1 MVGKFHHE
9 EIYRG
14 KDLVDKLKSHSLII
28 CGAGALGSNLLDTL
42 ARQGFPNLKVIDK
55 DRVEAHNI
63 NTQVYGDM
71 DIGALKVDALKN
83 KIFRHV
89 GVEIES
95 VYKELIPSNVKSLLK
110 NSTLVIDAFDNTVSR
125 QIVQDECRIRKIPC
139 LHAGLF
145 EDYGE
150 VIWDQYYTVPKQVAE
165 GDVCDY
171 PLARNIVMMTVV
183 VAAEEIL
190 DFCLSQKPRMKNWS
204 ITLKDLKIKQMDFI

>member
-1 MVGKFHHE
+1 MITALFIMNCANIYSSQDIDRRNLVIKNIE
-9 EIYRG
+9 EKGMLINQR
-14 KDLVDKLKSHSLII
+14 LVDLHLRKKNIDNEFSLEKDIEII
-28 CGAGALGSNLLDTL
+28 DPSS
-42 ARQGFPNLKVIDK
+42 P
-55 DRVEAHNI
+55 
-63 NTQVYGDM
+63 
-71 DIGALKVDALKN
+71 
-83 KIFRHV
+83 
-89 GVEIES
+89 
-95 VYKELIPSNVKSLLK
+95 YKELIPSNVKSLLK
-110 NSTLVIDAFDNTVSR
+110 NSTVVIDAFDNTVSR